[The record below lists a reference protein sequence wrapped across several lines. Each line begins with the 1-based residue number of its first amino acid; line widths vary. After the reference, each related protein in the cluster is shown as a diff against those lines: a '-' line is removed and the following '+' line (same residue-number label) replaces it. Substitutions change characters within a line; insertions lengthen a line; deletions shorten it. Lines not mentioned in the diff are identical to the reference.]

1 MRYKFRKF
9 IAKKK
14 DFETEETKRMQL
26 PLGAVSSTGKD
37 KKLYRTD
44 IEQRLFQD
52 KEFTSPILWIRIDP
66 EH

>member
-1 MRYKFRKF
+1 MAPESSTVQQLFPVRYKFRKF

-14 DFETEETKRMQL
+14 DFESEESKRSQL

-37 KKLYRTD
+37 KRLYRSE

-52 KEFTSPILWIRIDP
+52 K
-66 EH
+66 